1 MLELESFK
9 KAINSLENL
18 LKETENQEF
27 MDSLNPVVYNGLIAG
42 VIQNFEFTYELSWK
56 YMKRWIE
63 NNIGSSEVDGV
74 SRRQLFRL
82 AIENKLIDDVDV
94 WMDFHAAR
102 NRTSHTYDFDT
113 AEKVYEVAKEFIV
126 EVKKLYKEIE
136 KKND

>member
-1 MLELESFK
+1 MLELGSFE

-18 LKETENQEF
+18 LKETENKEF
-27 MDSLNPVVYNGLIAG
+27 MESLKPVVYNGLIAG

-56 YMKRWIE
+56 YMKRWLE
-63 NNIGSSEVDGV
+63 NNIGNSEVDGV

-82 AIENKLIDDVDV
+82 AIENKLINDVDI
-94 WMDFHAAR
+94 WMNFHVAR
-102 NRTSHTYDFDT
+102 NRTSQTSDFDT

-136 KKND
+136 KRND